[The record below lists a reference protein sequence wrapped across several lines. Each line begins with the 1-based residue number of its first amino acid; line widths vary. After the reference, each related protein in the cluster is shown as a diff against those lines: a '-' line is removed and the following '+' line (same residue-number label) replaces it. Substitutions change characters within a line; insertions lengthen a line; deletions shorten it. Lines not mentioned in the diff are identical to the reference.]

1 MKKIG
6 TFAPRSSKQI
16 RASKIGVGF
25 ECVERKMWDDTEELY
40 RAAGEL
46 GVKHARVMTGWFRCE
61 REKGIYDFEW
71 LEKIVNKLLAQGIRP
86 WFCVCYGN
94 KLYCDS
100 PADDAAGYPPLFSE
114 EARTAWTRYATEL
127 ATRFRGRVTHFEVW
141 NEPNCSGFWKKGPDY
156 GEYVDLVRITS
167 TAIRACNPEAKIIGG
182 ASGMSISWWIGHH
195 DIYEY
200 IKRGICP
207 LIDAFTFHRYHIL
220 PELNRPEDL
229 RMLRAMFDENGGKH
243 VELWQGESGCT
254 SKSAETEAFANLPVN
269 EEIQVKVALRSIM
282 TDLKNGLDY
291 TCYFTMSD
299 YKYYYRNGL
308 LPKPHFFGLVTFDDP
323 PRRKPVYHGIQTLA
337 NLFDEDTV
345 PCDTI
350 KCQLD
355 LLPFP
360 PEQRFTFQEKLIQMQ
375 LATFRRKGYPLVAWW
390 MPADLIP
397 EIAGNPPYQPFNALF
412 RIWTPG
418 LNIRTP
424 VLIDPISQ
432 EVFEPE
438 RFDDPWLKKRKCDL
452 PPMDLSAIPV
462 RDYPMILT
470 DREAVREMI
479 RE

>member
-1 MKKIG
+1 
-6 TFAPRSSKQI
+6 
-16 RASKIGVGF
+16 
-25 ECVERKMWDDTEELY
+25 
-40 RAAGEL
+40 
-46 GVKHARVMTGWFRCE
+46 
-61 REKGIYDFEW
+61 
-71 LEKIVNKLLAQGIRP
+71 
-86 WFCVCYGN
+86 
-94 KLYCDS
+94 
-100 PADDAAGYPPLFSE
+100 
-114 EARTAWTRYATEL
+114 
-127 ATRFRGRVTHFEVW
+127 
-141 NEPNCSGFWKKGPDY
+141 
-156 GEYVDLVRITS
+156 
-167 TAIRACNPEAKIIGG
+167 
-182 ASGMSISWWIGHH
+182 MSISWWIGHH

-424 VLIDPISQ
+424 VLIDPLTQ

-452 PPMDLSAIPV
+452 PPADLSAIPV

>member
-1 MKKIG
+1 MKKTG
-6 TFAPRSSKQI
+6 MFLPRTASQI
-16 RASKIGVGF
+16 HASRIGVGF

-46 GVKHARVMTGWFRCE
+46 GVKHARVMTGWFRGE
-61 REKGIYDFEW
+61 REKGVYDFEW
-71 LEKIVNKLLAQGIRP
+71 LERVVNKLLAQGIRP

-167 TAIRACNPEAKIIGG
+167 TAIRACNPEATIIGG

-337 NLFDEDTV
+337 NLFDEDTL

-355 LLPFP
+355 LVPFP

-418 LNIRTP
+418 QNIRSP
-424 VLIDPISQ
+424 VLIDPLTQ